1 MNVSFAY
8 AEKTLKPY
16 KKNSIMV
23 LWEND
28 LIAFMHSDRYYSNG
42 IRLGYTS
49 KEYDYFNEDNKMS

>member
-1 MNVSFAY
+1 
-8 AEKTLKPY
+8 
-16 KKNSIMV
+16 MV